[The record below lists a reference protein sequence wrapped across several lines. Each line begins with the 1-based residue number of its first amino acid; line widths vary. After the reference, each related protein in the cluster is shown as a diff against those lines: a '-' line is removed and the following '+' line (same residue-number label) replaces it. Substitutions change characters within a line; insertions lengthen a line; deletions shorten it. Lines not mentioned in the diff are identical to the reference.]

1 MLVSEEEAGV
11 SIPYS
16 LWAETAEPAKKML
29 KEHGAEWCPVFKIW
43 KAGRVAMEYIRR
55 DLPAILSTDYEDTP
69 EFVKLA
75 TIPLSSTLQLNKF
88 TYKR

>member
-16 LWAETAEPAKKML
+16 LWAESAEPAKKML

-75 TIPLSSTLQLNKF
+75 TIPLSSTLLLNKF